1 MAVLLRSFL
10 RLVQWWRS
18 VCVVFWWSEPGSS
31 CFNNLLVC
39 VCVRLPASVVR
50 VGALGVVHVSG
61 EHVVVHVDGAAVV
74 DGVTQP
80 LRHDGLA
87 GVRRQTEL
95 EETRLRGREA
105 VVRLRRKQ
113 KQQVCLQSRGTN
125 QSSSSVF
132 VTSNTGIFNCD
143 TQINITQLVYRVLNK
158 TVSKF
163 VSHL

>member
-1 MAVLLRSFL
+1 MAVLLGSFL
-10 RLVQWWRS
+10 RRVQWCRS
-18 VCVVFWWSEPGSS
+18 VCVVFWWSMPGSS

-39 VCVRLPASVVR
+39 VCAWRPPASVVR

-95 EETRLRGREA
+95 EETGLRGREA

-113 KQQVCLQSRGTN
+113 KQHRRL
-125 QSSSSVF
+125 SSTERHKSIICVRPI
-132 VTSNTGIFNCD
+132 TSNTGIFNCD
-143 TQINITQLVYRVLNK
+143 TQLGFIKRLI
-158 TVSKF
+158 
-163 VSHL
+163 